1 MIPYSSLR
9 CLPFLRS
16 VLGRGKIF
24 LEGKRMERWQR
35 ALSESITSLDEL
47 ARYIPID
54 PKLLGPVVDHYPLRI
69 TRYYLS
75 LIRESDDPIGR
86 QCIPDRCELEQDD
99 LSIDP
104 LNEGGLTPVPGLIH
118 RYPDRAVLL
127 VSSVCPT
134 LCRFCTRK
142 NRTGGEGSL
151 INPVRKSST
160 FQREGSHVALN
171 PGFAQKGTL
180 PSSPLK
186 AQIEAEF
193 RTGQPAELSNGVNQ
207 NSLEASLEYIERR
220 PAIRDVILSGG
231 DPLLLTDD
239 ELEKILIRLRKIPH
253 LEILRLHTRA
263 PVTLPDRITLR
274 LCRILKRYHPLYVNT
289 QFNHPLEITPESTK
303 SCAMLA
309 DAGIPL
315 GNQTVLLRGVN
326 DDPGVMK
333 QLMQKLLTIRV
344 RPYYI
349 HQMDLVKGTGH
360 FRTPVQ
366 KGLNIMAGLRGH
378 TSGMATP
385 SYVIDLPGGKGK
397 VAVLPD
403 DVRRQGKTFFLR
415 NYLGEIIEYP
425 DGEE

>member
-1 MIPYSSLR
+1 
-9 CLPFLRS
+9 
-16 VLGRGKIF
+16 
-24 LEGKRMERWQR
+24 MERWQR

-54 PKLLGPVVDHYPLRI
+54 PKLLEPVVARYPLQI

-75 LIRESDDPIGR
+75 LIRERDGPIGR
-86 QCIPDRCELEQDD
+86 QCIPNRCELEQDD

-142 NRTGGEGSL
+142 NRAGGEGSF
-151 INPVRKSST
+151 I
-160 FQREGSHVALN
+160 
-171 PGFAQKGTL
+171 
-180 PSSPLK
+180 
-186 AQIEAEF
+186 
-193 RTGQPAELSNGVNQ
+193 NQ
-207 NSLEASLEYIERR
+207 NSLETALEYIERR

-289 QFNHPLEITPESTK
+289 QFNHPQEITPESTK

-326 DDPGVMK
+326 DDAGVMK

-366 KGLNIMAGLRGH
+366 KGLTIMAGLRGH

-397 VAVLPD
+397 VACLPD
-403 DVRRQGKTFFLR
+403 DVRRQGNTLFLR

-425 DGEE
+425 DGGE

>member
-1 MIPYSSLR
+1 MIPYSSLH
-9 CLPFLRS
+9 CLSFLRS

-47 ARYIPID
+47 SRYIPID
-54 PKLLGPVVDHYPLRI
+54 SKLLGPVVARYPLRI
-69 TRYYLS
+69 TRTYLS
-75 LIRESDDPIGR
+75 LIREKDDPIWR
-86 QCIPDRCELEQDD
+86 QSVPDRRELEQDD

-104 LNEGGLTPVPGLIH
+104 LNEENLTCVPGLIH
-118 RYPDRAVLL
+118 RYPDRVVLL

-142 NRTGGEGSL
+142 NRMGGEGSL
-151 INPVRKSST
+151 KNQSSSKNVIPAKA
-160 FQREGSHVALN
+160 GI
-171 PGFAQKGTL
+171 QKV
-180 PSSPLK
+180 LK
-186 AQIEAEF
+186 ALDSRRSLP
-193 RTGQPAELSNGVNQ
+193 RTSIRGGSDELIINRGYHQ
-207 NSLEASLEYIERR
+207 NSLEAALGYIETK
-220 PAIRDVILSGG
+220 PAIREVILSGG

-239 ELEKILIRLRKIPH
+239 ELEDILIRVRKIPH
-253 LEILRLHTRA
+253 LEVVRIHTRA
-263 PVTLPDRITLR
+263 PVTLPERITFR
-274 LCRILKRYHPLYVNT
+274 LCRILKQYHPLYLNT
-289 QFNHPLEITPESTK
+289 QFNHPIEITPLSANA
-303 SCAMLA
+303 CARLA

-326 DDPGVMK
+326 DDPEVMK
-333 QLMQKLLTIRV
+333 RLMQKLLTIRV

-360 FRTPVQ
+360 FRTSVQ
-366 KGLNIMAGLRGH
+366 KGLDIVEQLRGH

-403 DVRRQGKTFFLR
+403 DVRRQGNNLFLR
-415 NYLGEIIEYP
+415 NYLGEITEYP
-425 DGEE
+425 DGEEE

>member
-1 MIPYSSLR
+1 MIPYSSLH
-9 CLPFLRS
+9 CLSFLRS

-35 ALSESITSLDEL
+35 ALSESISSLDEL
-47 ARYIPID
+47 SRYIPID
-54 PKLLGPVVDHYPLRI
+54 SKLLGPVVARYPLRI

-75 LIRESDDPIGR
+75 LIREKDDPIGR
-86 QCIPDRCELEQDD
+86 QCIPDRYELEQDD

-134 LCRFCTRK
+134 LCRFCMRK
-142 NRTGGEGSL
+142 NRAGGEGSF
-151 INPVRKSST
+151 I
-160 FQREGSHVALN
+160 
-171 PGFAQKGTL
+171 
-180 PSSPLK
+180 
-186 AQIEAEF
+186 
-193 RTGQPAELSNGVNQ
+193 NQ
-207 NSLEASLEYIERR
+207 NSLEVALEYIERR
-220 PAIRDVILSGG
+220 PAIRDVIRSGG
-231 DPLLLTDD
+231 DPLLLTND

-253 LEILRLHTRA
+253 LEIVRLHTRA

-289 QFNHPLEITPESTK
+289 QFNHPQEITPESTK

-326 DDPGVMK
+326 DDAGVMK

-366 KGLNIMAGLRGH
+366 KGLTIMAGLRGH

-415 NYLGEIIEYP
+415 NYLGEITEYS
-425 DGEE
+425 DSEE